1 MTVDGHTVSL
11 FVRTTAPTS
20 AHVRYFR
27 APEAPVS
34 APRRRSAPTAVR
46 VVVNVFGKFGKI
58 GKCGA
63 RGPEH
68 LKMQYVR
75 KCGTSTD
82 TLYLK
87 MRYSRIN
94 REIRL
99 NLKFGKFRQGLPRTF
114 NCNSNCPTPASS
126 PAAICKRTSQG
137 IFWDTVA
144 TYSIADL
151 QSLTTST
158 RTVLVLVL
166 VRVRVRVTS
175 TSTTSRLSYL
185 L

>member
-1 MTVDGHTVSL
+1 M
-11 FVRTTAPTS
+11 
-20 AHVRYFR
+20 
-27 APEAPVS
+27 S
-34 APRRRSAPTAVR
+34 APRRRSAPTAV
-46 VVVNVFGKFGKI
+46 VVNVFGNFGKI

-75 KCGTSTD
+75 KCGSSTD

-87 MRYSRIN
+87 MWYSRIN

-114 NCNSNCPTPASS
+114 NCNSNCPTPTSS

-137 IFWDTVA
+137 IFWDTVPIA
-144 TYSIADL
+144 TDSIADL
-151 QSLTTST
+151 QSLTST
-158 RTVLVLVL
+158 RTVL
-166 VRVRVRVTS
+166 VRVRVTS